1 MEWFIKAAQAY
12 FIFTFLLA
20 IICCFWTFNDYRSS
34 GKKTMLFYSGTSG
47 FLTVIL
53 VVGLLLENYA
63 CTTKCED
70 IRKQIR
76 NNEWGSRA
84 VHIACATVAITS
96 VSAASVNLHAEDT
109 HAGLQVLSAM
119 VIIIQWFFYIC
130 CIPCNSAELAAY
142 NLLDPAKALLIDTQ
156 YKCSR
161 YMFHQSEYTPS
172 TPRASTA

>member
-1 MEWFIKAAQAY
+1 MEWFIKAARAY
-12 FIFTFLLA
+12 FIFTLLLA
-20 IICCFWTFNDYRSS
+20 LSCCFWTFDEYRSS

-63 CTTKCED
+63 CTQRCDAFRE
-70 IRKQIR
+70 QIR

-109 HAGLQVLSAM
+109 HVGLQVLSVI
-119 VIIIQWFFYIC
+119 VIIFQWGFYIC

-142 NLLDPAKALLIDTQ
+142 PLLHPAKALLIDKQ
-156 YKCSR
+156 YKFSR